1 MAAYSEIA
9 TSGGKGLVP
18 NKGITLREAFDINQG
33 EVISLVG
40 AGGKTTLMFALARE
54 LALAGEMVITTTT
67 TKIFEPSPSET
78 FLVLEP
84 DEEKM
89 FALVP
94 EALGR
99 YRHITLATKRLAS
112 VGKVDGIRPELVAQL
127 AKLKQVFGIIV
138 EADGAKRRPL
148 KAPNATEPVI
158 PQNSSLVIPVVGIDA
173 LGRQLTEDNT
183 FRPQIIS
190 RLTGL
195 PLGGIISA
203 EVVATLITH
212 AQGIIKG
219 SPSYARIVPLINK
232 VDWEENLS
240 KAEDL
245 AIKILERRHPQIN
258 KVVLGRVQCS
268 EPVARVIVAT
278 EAGA

>member
-1 MAAYSEIA
+1 MATYSEIA
-9 TSGGKGLVP
+9 TSGGTGLVP

-54 LALAGEMVITTTT
+54 LALAGEAVITTTT

-78 FLVLEP
+78 SLILEP

-89 FALVP
+89 LALVP
-94 EALGR
+94 GVLGK
-99 YRHITLATKRLAS
+99 YRHVTLATKRLAS
-112 VGKVDGIRPELVAQL
+112 TGKVDGIRPEMVVRL

-173 LGRQLTEDNT
+173 LGRRLTEDNA
-183 FRPQIIS
+183 FRPEIIS

-195 PLGGIISA
+195 PLGGIISVEA
-203 EVVATLITH
+203 VATLITH
-212 AQGIIKG
+212 AQGINKG
-219 SPSYARIVPLINK
+219 SPAHARIVPLINK
-232 VDWEENLS
+232 VDKEDLS

-245 AIKILERRHPQIN
+245 AMKILQRRHPQIN

-268 EPVARVIVAT
+268 EPVARVVLAA